1 MKKKRFKN
9 ILQILAVKLAW
20 LFVLFW
26 CRIARVR
33 VKNRVHFRQA
43 SRNDAPILFLVWHGR
58 MLIPLFAHRNQNI
71 VAMVSEHG
79 DGEIIAQT
87 AQRLGFRTVRGSSTR
102 GGQKAFRDM
111 LKHLKR
117 GEHCT
122 VLPDGPQGPRFV
134 VKMGAIMLAQRSGAL
149 ILPLT
154 FSAAKPII
162 FNSWDRFMLW
172 RPFSKVLLMYGAP
185 IQIPRNIT
193 PDELEESRLFVE
205 RAMQRLQEAADAL
218 V

>member
-1 MKKKRFKN
+1 MSKKPFKN
-9 ILQILAVKLAW
+9 ILQILAVKIAW

-26 CRIARVR
+26 CRIGRIR
-33 VKNRVHFRQA
+33 VKNQKYLRQA
-43 SRNDAPILFLVWHGR
+43 YRSGAPILFLVWHGR
-58 MLIPLFAHRNQNI
+58 MLIPLFAHRNQKI

-111 LKHLKR
+111 LKHLKH

-122 VLPDGPQGPRFV
+122 ILPDGPQGPRYE

-162 FNSWDRFMLW
+162 FNSWDRFMIW
-172 RPFSKVLLMYGAP
+172 KPFSKVLLLYGAP
-185 IQIPRNIT
+185 IQIPRNIK
-193 PDELEESRLFVE
+193 PDELEDHRLFVE
-205 RAMQRLQEAADAL
+205 RAMQRLHEEADAL